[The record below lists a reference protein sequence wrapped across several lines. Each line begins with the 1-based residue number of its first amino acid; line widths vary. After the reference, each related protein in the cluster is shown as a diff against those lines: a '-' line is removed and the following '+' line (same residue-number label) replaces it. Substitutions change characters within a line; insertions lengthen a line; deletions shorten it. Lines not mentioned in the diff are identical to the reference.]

1 MKRLTFLLGLW
12 LPVLLAGQTYYS
24 GEIDRNTR
32 WFGRI
37 VLEGDVT
44 VPKGVTLSIEPGT
57 RILIQPAQDRTRS
70 GKDPEKIE
78 IIVNGTLL
86 ANGLEKGGE
95 ILFTSYTAKPKVG
108 DWHGIVL
115 KNRTQPSILRN
126 CIIEY
131 AYNGITCYGSS
142 PQIIDC
148 EIRYNHYAGISCEI
162 RSAAVIENCVLVRNG
177 FAGLNCELAAV
188 PVVSGTTIRNNK
200 NGVII
205 FDRSQPDLGQLPP
218 VEGGSGGGNRI
229 LDNLEADINNRSSRP
244 ISAQNNTWGSAD
256 LREIPGLI
264 IDQEDDPAFGRVRFD
279 PVFRAAPV
287 LAANRRAAAPVPS
300 PASAPAETPAAD
312 GDSLAAVGSSP
323 GSNGAAAM
331 DPAGS
336 DRATALQQ
344 SGNGD
349 TAADTAGA
357 ISDSSTLAENSAPA
371 IDSTLIDPGDLP
383 PAATPAPRETLV
395 IYVEKP
401 GPVDPPIREPVP
413 EAMLDS
419 GRRQYANQ
427 VLPVYPEVYK
437 RTGFEGRVQIRV
449 IVGRDGKPESVTVL
463 SSTDKLFA
471 AAAEQAVQRNRYQ
484 PGTVRGK
491 PVKFRIYE
499 TFVFQLEK

>member
-1 MKRLTFLLGLW
+1 MKGLIFLLGLW
-12 LPVLLAGQTYYS
+12 LPILLTGQTNYS

-37 VLEGDVT
+37 VLEGDVI

-57 RILIQPAQDRTRS
+57 RILIQARDKTRS

-86 ANGLEKGGE
+86 ASGLEKGGE

-142 PQIIDC
+142 PQIIEC

-162 RSAAVIENCVLVRNG
+162 RSAAVIENCLLVRNG

-205 FDRSQPDLGQLPP
+205 FDRSQPDLGQSPP
-218 VEGGSGGGNRI
+218 ADGGSGGGNRI
-229 LDNLEADINNRSSRP
+229 LDNLETDINNRSSRP

-256 LREIPGLI
+256 LREIPGFI

-287 LAANRRAAAPVPS
+287 LAANRRPAPPVTTPAAAPLDTARIAGS
-300 PASAPAETPAAD
+300 DPAA
-312 GDSLAAVGSSP
+312 GGRTL
-323 GSNGAAAM
+323 GSNGTAAAV
-331 DPAGS
+331 PAGS
-336 DRATALQQ
+336 GGTIASQQ
-344 SGNGD
+344 TGD
-349 TAADTAGA
+349 GGTAADSLTAA
-357 ISDSSTLAENSAPA
+357 ADAAVLPENGAPA
-371 IDSTLIDPGDLP
+371 IDSTLIDLGELP
-383 PAATPAPRETLV
+383 PITPPALRETLIV
-395 IYVEKP
+395 YVEKP
-401 GPVDPPIREPVP
+401 GPADPPIKEPVP

-449 IVGRDGKPESVTVL
+449 IVGRDGKPESVSVV
-463 SSTDKLFA
+463 SSSDKLFA